1 MSWARGEEGEWG
13 GGRWGVHR
21 RHLPWGSSSA
31 SLHSALTFPDENS
44 ESESDSDDRFKGETW
59 LLESR
64 DHFPALVEGYLSAFA
79 VPASQS
85 GPVGKGI
92 SRQDTRPKEQGA
104 LGESIHS
111 IMVLSPV
118 RLNSDISPFP
128 NLRLVTL
135 PYFLKPFIVHLGLPG
150 KCCGSGGSEMCS
162 RFLFW
167 L

>member
-13 GGRWGVHR
+13 GGWRWVHR
-21 RHLPWGSSSA
+21 RHLPWGSGSA

-64 DHFPALVEGYLSAFA
+64 GPFPALVEGYLSAFV
-79 VPASQS
+79 VPVSQS

-92 SRQDTRPKEQGA
+92 SRQDTRPTEQGA
-104 LGESIHS
+104 LGESIPS
-111 IMVLSPV
+111 IMELRPV
-118 RLNSDISPFP
+118 SLNSDISPFP

-135 PYFLKPFIVHLGLPG
+135 PYFPKPFIVHLG
-150 KCCGSGGSEMCS
+150 GSGGSEMCS